1 MCVFGKRNIY
11 FCNNKDFYFDNRVNI
26 IRKRFHINI
35 TFFLSSVVSLV
46 VVVVVVVVEYNSLLT
61 RRDRLI
67 KVGDDIVDVFNTNR
81 NANHLVVHATRR
93 SLFRR

>member
-1 MCVFGKRNIY
+1 MFGKRNIY

-35 TFFLSSVVSLV
+35 TFLLSSLV
-46 VVVVVVVVEYNSLLT
+46 VVVVKYNSLLT

>member
-1 MCVFGKRNIY
+1 MLILIVCVFGKRNIY

-35 TFFLSSVVSLV
+35 TFFLSSLASLV
-46 VVVVVVVVEYNSLLT
+46 VKYNSLLT